1 MRYAQARAEVAML
14 AQQNEQLQ
22 ADLGAMVDLK
32 LQLAEARAALQAA
45 YKLLTNCSLTTYP
58 YY

>member
-45 YKLLTNCSLTTYP
+45 YCSLTAH
-58 YY
+58 

>member
-1 MRYAQARAEVAML
+1 ML

-45 YKLLTNCSLTTYP
+45 YCSLTAH
-58 YY
+58 